1 MTLFWFLCVSMTAVA
16 LAFVLLPLWRQPPPS
31 SGVEAN
37 ALNLQVI
44 RQQLAELE
52 QDLATG
58 ALDETQYQSARRDL
72 EKELL
77 LDYAEPPR
85 SRAEGRAK
93 PWMAAAIGLFL
104 PAIAFAMYHQ
114 LGNPDIIS
122 RSAGDTTVST
132 AMDHSQAQLPSMD
145 QLVER
150 LAQRLAQQPDNL
162 DGWMMLGRSYL
173 AMGRM
178 QDAINAYGQ
187 AYKLAPGNVEI
198 LLAYA
203 QSLGMAQGN
212 RLQGQP
218 SQLIAQA
225 EKISPEDPNVL
236 WLSGVTSFEQA
247 DYPSALAKWEKVL
260 AALEPG
266 SDDAA
271 EVSTAIEDAR
281 SRLGLGHEKA
291 LPSLGA
297 GTQTQAT
304 AATSPAPRPEAV
316 IPGAI
321 SFRVRLAAEL
331 QAKVLPSDRIFIYAR
346 AHNGPRM
353 PLAAQSR
360 QVSDLPLQITLDDS
374 QAMTAEFKLSSF
386 PQVIIGAR
394 ISKSGSATP
403 QSGDL
408 EAEIGPLVPGQGDI
422 LELVIDKIRP

>member
-16 LAFVLLPLWRQPPPS
+16 LAFVLLPLWRQTPPS

-77 LDYAEPPR
+77 LDYAETPR

-122 RSAGDTTVST
+122 RSAGDTAVST
-132 AMDHSQAQLPSMD
+132 AMDHGQAQLPSMD

-271 EVSTAIEDAR
+271 EVSPPSRMPAHASVLAR
-281 SRLGLGHEKA
+281 RRPCRPWERGLRLRRPHPPRLGPKRSFRA
-291 LPSLGA
+291 PSASGFA
-297 GTQTQAT
+297 WPPSSRPRSFPVIASSST
-304 AATSPAPRPEAV
+304 PAPTTGPACPWPLRVGKSPTCRCRSPWTTARP
-316 IPGAI
+316 
-321 SFRVRLAAEL
+321 
-331 QAKVLPSDRIFIYAR
+331 
-346 AHNGPRM
+346 
-353 PLAAQSR
+353 
-360 QVSDLPLQITLDDS
+360 
-374 QAMTAEFKLSSF
+374 
-386 PQVIIGAR
+386 
-394 ISKSGSATP
+394 
-403 QSGDL
+403 
-408 EAEIGPLVPGQGDI
+408 
-422 LELVIDKIRP
+422 

>member
-1 MTLFWFLCVSMTAVA
+1 MTLFWFLCASMTAAA
-16 LAFVLLPLWRQPPPS
+16 LAFVLLPLWRKTPPA

-77 LDYAEPPR
+77 LDYAEAPR
-85 SRAEGRAK
+85 SQAGGRPT
-93 PWMAAAIGLFL
+93 PWMAAAIGLCL
-104 PAIAFAMYHQ
+104 PAIAFALYHQ
-114 LGNPDIIS
+114 LGNPNIIT
-122 RSAGDTTVST
+122 RSAGGGT
-132 AMDHSQAQLPSMD
+132 AESMDHSQAQLPSMD

-162 DGWMMLGRSYL
+162 EGWMMLGRSYL

-178 QDAINAYGQ
+178 QDAIKAYER
-187 AYKLAPGNVEI
+187 AYKQAPGNVEAI
-198 LLAYA
+198 LAYA
-203 QSLGMAQGN
+203 QSLAMAQDN

-236 WLSGVTSFEQA
+236 WLSGVARFEQT
-247 DYPSALAKWEKVL
+247 DYPAALAKWEKVL

-266 SDDAA
+266 SEDAA
-271 EVSTAIEDAR
+271 EVSNAIEDAR
-281 SRLGLGHEKA
+281 SRLGLGQETA
-291 LPSLGA
+291 SPSLA
-297 GTQTQAT
+297 TETQKAT
-304 AATSPAPRPEAV
+304 AATSPAPQPEAAT
-316 IPGAI
+316 PGAI
-321 SFRVRLAAEL
+321 SFRIRLAPDL
-331 QAKVLPSDRIFIYAR
+331 QAKVVPNDRVFIYAR
-346 AHNGPRM
+346 AFNGPRM

-360 QVSDLPLQITLDDS
+360 LVSDLPLQITLDDS
-374 QAMTAEFKLSSF
+374 QAMTPQFKLSLF
-386 PQVIIGAR
+386 PQVNIGAR

-422 LELVIDKIRP
+422 VELVIDKIRP